1 MRLIKLSFSISL
13 ILLLFTACETSDK
26 SENVPSKSEEITK
39 VSVRA
44 MPVKKRDMTILKTYF
59 GQVNFKQS
67 TTVMAEMPGTVQSVK
82 WKLGQEI
89 FKGQVLLSYPR
100 PEDNLDIENKDY
112 DQAKIAYDELKKNY
126 KRQLI
131 LLEKGAV
138 SKVSV
143 EQLKSQ
149 MEVQEKVMEQLQL
162 GIKKSYTLKAPYSGI
177 ITDIHVQA
185 GQQLAPGTPLFSIA
199 NQNHLE
205 VEFFVLLKDVSAL
218 HIGKQI
224 QIINGQDSMTASI
237 SEIAPQIDPIRKA
250 LRVVAVL
257 DNINERVYTG
267 STVKISLMREEIENA
282 IVLPEE
288 AILNLGKEHFV
299 YVAKGNNAVVRKVE
313 LGQRNGLDVI
323 VNTGIEE
330 GEMLITAGMG
340 KLKSNTPISIIQ

>member
-1 MRLIKLSFSISL
+1 MRPIKLSFFISL
-13 ILLLFTACETSDK
+13 ILLLFTACSTSVE
-26 SENVPSKSEEITK
+26 SENVSSKSEEITK

-44 MPVKKRDMTILKTYF
+44 MPVKKRDMTIFKTYF

-82 WKLGQEI
+82 WKLGQ
-89 FKGQVLLSYPR
+89 KVNKDQVLISYPR
-100 PEDNLDIENKDY
+100 PEDNLDIENKGY

-126 KRQLI
+126 ERQLI

-149 MEVQEKVMEQLQL
+149 MEVQEKVMDQLQL

-177 ITDIHVQA
+177 ITDVHVQA

-199 NQNHLE
+199 NQNQLE
-205 VEFFVLLKDVSAL
+205 VEFFVLAEDANAL

-224 QIINGQDSMTASI
+224 QIIDEQDSTTASI
-237 SEIAPQIDPIRKA
+237 SAIAPQIDPIRRA

-257 DNINERVYTG
+257 DNIDGQIYTG
-267 STVKISLMREEIENA
+267 STVQISLMREEVENA

-288 AILNLGKEHFV
+288 AILNLGQEHFV
-299 YVAKGNNAVVRKVE
+299 YVAKGNNAVARKVE

-323 VNTGIEE
+323 INRGIEE
-330 GEMLITAGMG
+330 GDMLITAGMG
-340 KLKSNTPISIIQ
+340 KLKNNTPISIIR